1 MIKNQDVVKKLKKRE
16 SMQPSYKSKWKGKK
30 WK

>member
-16 SMQPSYKSKWKGKK
+16 SMQLSCKNKWKRKK